1 METVVRNVRRR
12 VSFRLPGYLLDKL
25 KYEAKNS
32 NMSLNSMVE
41 RTLLDAMYY
50 EPNEETLE
58 AMRECQSGV
67 ELPVVDTSSYEA
79 FVNSILNDDEDD

>member
-12 VSFRLPGYLLDKL
+12 ASFRLPGYLLDKL

-50 EPNEETLE
+50 KPNEETLE